1 MCFHRNYRVYYS
13 KRRSL
18 KVVSDWRFIP
28 SNCSSLD
35 DCDDA
40 RPILLTV
47 KTPLSIVVEL
57 ANKYGA
63 YFTTN
68 AHVLNPDSDVVLQVY
83 SKEMAVELIK
93 RGSRVVVLKW
103 TFYLVGHSLL
113 CSFFIENKIILVI
126 LMVLY

>member
-1 MCFHRNYRVYYS
+1 MCFRRGYKVYHS
-13 KRRSL
+13 KRKSL
-18 KVVSDWRFIP
+18 RVVSDWRFIP

-57 ANKYGA
+57 SNKYGA

-68 AHVLNPDSDVVLQVY
+68 ALGLDLDSDVVLQVY

-93 RGSRVVVLKW
+93 RGSRVVVLK
-103 TFYLVGHSLL
+103 
-113 CSFFIENKIILVI
+113 
-126 LMVLY
+126 